1 MYSIAIVCT
10 FGLLTVCYN
19 WYFPAILDDGTI
31 LKISKDNVTA
41 SRTPDSWKLQSVFIS
56 SICFGLWLTLSTIGL
71 GIELNARDEYA
82 AKYKHGFDDIFKN
95 VQASHNNHLDYVYQ
109 YTVGKRLLVGSSGW

>member
-41 SRTPDSWKLQSVFIS
+41 SRTPDSV
-56 SICFGLWLTLSTIGL
+56 
-71 GIELNARDEYA
+71 NARDEYA